1 MIFTKNMNKS
11 RIFSVEKLFLLLLF
25 FYVPVVTF
33 GQDKKGQILEEA
45 AKDGVGFYY
54 DNLQRIISKVQKN
67 ENYSKEKEAVENLF
81 VDLNSKTVLPDY
93 KIVEGEDLEKSREI
107 LDRARASM
115 VSMSTYIF
123 EIEKC
128 SKNLEYKLEE
138 SYDYKPIGGD
148 TIQISCKISIKSIE
162 CIATFI
168 AKFQFKGNKICSIT
182 VDSIVDYKSVSLEE
196 PNLNKSVSVE
206 EPNLYIGAGMKFVNG
221 MNFSIGVD
229 GLSKQWFF
237 NRLRFDVEY
246 NCLFDG
252 LPHYPTALE
261 GTPANMTYI
270 ADKDFGFG
278 INVGYRFIPGKYEKS
293 PFRLYGSM
301 GVGCVFY
308 DRWWEYQGVAEPLYH
323 PYSTALYFK
332 PSLSAEYMFSDS
344 WGLGVAAD
352 YYVCP
357 EYSRMKGF
365 GLRLLIKF
373 GL

>member
-11 RIFSVEKLFLLLLF
+11 RIFSVKKLFLLLLF

-33 GQDKKGQILEEA
+33 GQGRLIDEDA
-45 AKDGVGFYY
+45 AKGTVTFYY
-54 DNLQRIISKVQKN
+54 NNLQNIISKVQKN
-67 ENYSKEKEAVENLF
+67 ERYSDEMDAVKGLFADAMSQRVSQDYKVVENENL
-81 VDLNSKTVLPDY
+81 DESSTVSIITYL
-93 KIVEGEDLEKSREI
+93 KNLSEI
-107 LDRARASM
+107 ATDR
-115 VSMSTYIF
+115 
-123 EIEKC
+123 
-128 SKNLEYKLEE
+128 SKNLKYEFKKLYGYKKIND
-138 SYDYKPIGGD
+138 SI
-148 TIQISCKISIKSIE
+148 IQVSCLIRIKSIK
-162 CIATFI
+162 CI
-168 AKFQFKGNKICSIT
+168 AKFQFLDGKIYSIT
-182 VDSIVDYKSVSLEE
+182 VDY
-196 PNLNKSVSVE
+196 NSVSVE
-206 EPNLYIGAGMKFVNG
+206 QPNLNIGAGMKFVNG

>member
-1 MIFTKNMNKS
+1 MIFTKNMTKS
-11 RIFSVEKLFLLLLF
+11 RSFSVEKWVMLLLF

-33 GQDKKGQILEEA
+33 GQDKDGRIIKDA
-45 AKDGVGFYY
+45 AISSVDFYY
-54 DNLQRIISKVQKN
+54 ENLQNMISKVQKN
-67 ENYSKEKEAVENLF
+67 EHCSNEIDAIKRLF
-81 VDLNSKTVLPDY
+81 ADVNSLTVSPDY
-93 KIVEGEDLEKSREI
+93 KIVEGENLEAS
-107 LDRARASM
+107 SM
-115 VSMSTYIF
+115 VSIVTYVS
-123 EIEKC
+123 EIKER
-128 SKNLEYKLEE
+128 SKNLKYELKKP
-138 SYDYKPIGGD
+138 YDYKVID
-148 TIQISCKISIKSIE
+148 DSTIQISCKIKIKGIE
-162 CIATFI
+162 CIA
-168 AKFQFKGNKICSIT
+168 KFRFRYEKICSIT
-182 VDSIVDYKSVSLEE
+182 VEY
-196 PNLNKSVSVE
+196 KSVSVE

-229 GLSKQWFF
+229 GLSNQWFF
-237 NRLRFDVEY
+237 NHLRFDVEY

-252 LPHYPTALE
+252 HPHYPTALE

-278 INVGYRFIPGKYEKS
+278 VNVGYRFIPGKYGKN